1 MVHFTENQE
10 SQLFDLGFEEEALQK
25 ALPPSAAHPFLFLAG
40 VGGAGCSC
48 SATVLVEDCGSFGC
62 WAGQEDSLVSEN
74 QEANT
79 SGVPPKVGSNVCLT
93 GRMCHQCFFQ
103 AEKRA

>member
-1 MVHFTENQE
+1 M
-10 SQLFDLGFEEEALQK
+10 
-25 ALPPSAAHPFLFLAG
+25 
-40 VGGAGCSC
+40 
-48 SATVLVEDCGSFGC
+48 EDCGSFGC